1 MNEDKSIELF
11 EKAQYFYFPAEVKG
25 SLGVTGAL
33 MRSQEAYNAHPFRKE
48 ESLQVIANFRDCV
61 GVRLFLVTAKNGRK
75 NRIRSHKKLL
85 WGVDILLDLPHQQ
98 SEIDIDDSISALVAT
113 VDLDRYPFPQN
124 QAPIRSW
131 AHSMFVFSTLSLQ
144 EVHPIA
150 EGWVRQEESIFSF
163 DYEAV
168 AKDLQEMPTTAVM
181 RYFAADNGDDERI
194 IIVGN
199 QEFLDTHF
207 EPCLDL
213 LKPKEPG

>member
-1 MNEDKSIELF
+1 MTVEKSEKLF
-11 EKAQYFYFPAEVKG
+11 EKAKYFYFPPEIKG

-33 MRSQEAYNAHPFRKE
+33 MRSEPTYDADPAASE
-48 ESLQVIANFRDCV
+48 TALQWIGDFGKCV
-61 GVRLFLVTAKNGRK
+61 NIKSYLVAAKNGQK
-75 NRIRSHKKLL
+75 NRIRSHKKIL
-85 WGVDILLDLPHQQ
+85 WGQKELLSLPYHQ
-98 SEIDIDDSISALVAT
+98 SEVDIDDRVSALIAT
-113 VDLDRYPFPQN
+113 IDLADYPFPVKHGY
-124 QAPIRSW
+124 ILSW
-131 AHSMFVFSTLSLQ
+131 AYGVFVFSTLSLP
-144 EVHPIA
+144 EVHAIA
-150 EGWVRQEESIFSF
+150 EGWLRQEESIFSF

-168 AKDLQEMPTTAVM
+168 AEDLQEMPTTAVM